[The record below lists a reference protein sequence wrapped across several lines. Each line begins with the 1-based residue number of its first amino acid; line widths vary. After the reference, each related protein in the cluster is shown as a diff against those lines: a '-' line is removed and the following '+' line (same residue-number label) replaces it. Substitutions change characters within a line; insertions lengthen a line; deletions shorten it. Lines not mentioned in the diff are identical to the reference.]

1 MAVSNKVIEIG
12 RLSQEP
18 QLRRTNNNNPV
29 CNFSIAVN
37 ETYKDQNGQRPVN
50 YFNCEAW
57 GKIAENINQYCR
69 KGSQI
74 AIEGRLKQT
83 VRQGQDGKNIYEVR
97 IVVETVEFL
106 QHSNQGNQQ
115 YQHNQQGYQNNQ
127 NYNQNEYNQNYQ
139 GNQQYQQSQQGYQNN
154 QGNQNYQQQNY
165 QNNSNNQGNAQF
177 QQQNFQQPQQQTIQ
191 EVDGN
196 INLDDA
202 SALGAIDN
210 FGFNDGN
217 GNGNNDGFN
226 EF

>member
-115 YQHNQQGYQNNQ
+115 YQQNQQGYQNNQ
-127 NYNQNEYNQNYQ
+127 NYNQNGYNQNYQ

-154 QGNQNYQQQNY
+154 QGNQNY